1 MEDLIT
7 VLGMILVLEGLP
19 YFAFPET
26 FKVWVARML
35 ELPESQLR
43 IYGFISMMV
52 GLFLVYLAR
61 HSGWLTG

>member
-7 VLGMILVLEGLP
+7 ILGMILVLEGLP

-26 FKVWVARML
+26 FKAWIARML
-35 ELPESQLR
+35 ELPESRLR

-61 HSGWLTG
+61 HSGWLLG

>member
-26 FKVWVARML
+26 FKAWVVRVL
-35 ELPESQLR
+35 ELPESRLR
-43 IYGFISMMV
+43 IYGLISMTV
-52 GLFLVYLAR
+52 GLFLIYLAR
-61 HSGWLTG
+61 RSGWLTG